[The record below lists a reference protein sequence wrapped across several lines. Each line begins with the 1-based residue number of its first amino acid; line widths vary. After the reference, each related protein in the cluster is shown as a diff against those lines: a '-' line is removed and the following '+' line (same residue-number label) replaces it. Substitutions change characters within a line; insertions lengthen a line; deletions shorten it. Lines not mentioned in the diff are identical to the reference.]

1 MSLVASLSEIDD
13 EELFSQ
19 LLLPQ
24 VYLLAGD
31 LLKEN
36 NKLVV
41 CIITLSLFFAY
52 EVRRDCRV
60 QADLCA

>member
-1 MSLVASLSEIDD
+1 MSLVASLSEIDG
-13 EELFSQ
+13 EELISQ

-24 VYLLAGD
+24 VHLLADD

-41 CIITLSLFFAY
+41 CIVTLGLFFVY
-52 EVRRDCRV
+52 EARRDCRV
-60 QADLCA
+60 QVDLGA